1 MLAPCAPERSL
12 PAFATGA
19 RLRIVTVAVSELV
32 APLLSVT
39 VSVAVYDPAD

>member
-1 MLAPCAPERSL
+1 MLAPCVPERSL
-12 PAFATGA
+12 PAFATGG

-39 VSVAVYDPAD
+39 VSVAV